1 MTKIT
6 MRKAGILTLAV
17 LGVFLCHAAIRAQG
31 SAEQPSGQPAKTD
44 AAVVAGT
51 PKESAAVVRAEA
63 QYVKAL
69 LASAQDPALFEERQL
84 GYWVRLARLGYMPA
98 FERISEL
105 AKAPGAGGWDW
116 VVCIEAIRGDKATVV
131 NLLGSEKQEV
141 RWAGFLLAGYLGMQN
156 DLREFAGKELKPDPA
171 TKRVLWLG
179 RALARDFSIVPALA
193 AAADEKGSDG
203 RSARV
208 ALAAFFGEN
217 DEMTLA
223 DFQKRLEAVLADT
236 HPAAKP
242 AAKPPAG
249 SGN

>member
-1 MTKIT
+1 MKKI
-6 MRKAGILTLAV
+6 AILVLAV
-17 LGVFLCHAAIRAQG
+17 LGLFLCHAVIRAQG
-31 SAEQPSGQPAKTD
+31 SGDQPSGQPVKTD
-44 AAVVAGT
+44 ASVVSET

-105 AKAPGAGGWDW
+105 ANAPGAGGVGWT
-116 VVCIEAIRGDKATVV
+116 VSIAAIPGDKATVV
-131 NLLGSEKQEV
+131 KLLRSERQEV
-141 RWAGFLLAGYLGMQN
+141 RWSGILLAGFLGMQK
-156 DLREFAGKELKPDPA
+156 DLREFAGKELNPDPA

-193 AAADEKGSDG
+193 AASEDKAEDG

-208 ALAAFFGEN
+208 ALATFFGED
-217 DEMTLA
+217 DEMSLA

-236 HPAAKP
+236 RPAAESAP
-242 AAKPPAG
+242 A
-249 SGN
+249 NTE